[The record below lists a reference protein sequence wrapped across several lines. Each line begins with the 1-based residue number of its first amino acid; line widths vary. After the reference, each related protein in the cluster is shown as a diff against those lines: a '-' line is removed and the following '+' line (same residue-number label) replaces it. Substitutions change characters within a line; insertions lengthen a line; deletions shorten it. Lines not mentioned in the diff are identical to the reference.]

1 VIPPGTHGTKPSDP
15 AFVLIRA
22 LTKSY
27 PIHRQWRE
35 ILRRPFTEQWTP
47 ALEGV
52 DLAVQRGEFF
62 GLLGPNGAGKTTLF
76 KVLST
81 LITPDSGQA
90 QVDGLDVVR
99 NAALVRK
106 ILSPV
111 IPDERSLLWR
121 LSARENLNLFAGLY
135 GYRGNG
141 QATRVAELLDI
152 VGLEEAGNKMVGQ
165 FSSGMKQ
172 RLLIARALLPEPRL
186 LLLDEP
192 TRSLDPVSAQRF
204 RAFLRDEIGG
214 RQGCTILLATHNAE
228 EALDLCTR
236 VAVLDRGRVRA
247 VGTPEALALRVAE
260 QRFRLY
266 TRAPDAPAFGDL
278 LRQGLAQGVSM
289 TGAADG
295 QWSVV
300 ELEIPEGNDGCAAV
314 LACLAR
320 QGVPVARLERIR
332 PTLAQVI
339 EHVVAQHP
347 PVAPSSTGGPQS

>member
-1 VIPPGTHGTKPSDP
+1 VSPPGTHGTKPRDP

-52 DLAVQRGEFF
+52 DLAVDRGEFF

-90 QVDGLDVVR
+90 RVDGLDVVR
-99 NAALVRK
+99 DAAQVRK

-135 GYRGNG
+135 GYSGNG
-141 QATRVAELLDI
+141 RATRVAELLDI

-192 TRSLDPVSAQRF
+192 TRSLDPVSAERF
-204 RAFLRDEIGG
+204 RRFLRDEIGG

-260 QRFRLY
+260 QRFRIY
-266 TRAPDAPAFGDL
+266 TRTPDAPAFGEL
-278 LRQGLAQGVSM
+278 LHRGLAQSVSM
-289 TGAADG
+289 TATADG

-300 ELEIPEGNDGCAAV
+300 EVEISRGNEGCEAV
-314 LACLAR
+314 LAYLAR
-320 QGVPVARLERIR
+320 QGVAVARLERIR

-347 PVAPSSTGGPQS
+347 PGTPSAAEAPRS